1 MNPNFKTILL
11 TTEQVK
17 RLEQIQ
23 ASERQRSSMGSAP
36 SVHAIARHLIDQ
48 ALGSKEVKADGTN

>member
-11 TTEQVK
+11 TTEQVR
-17 RLEQIQ
+17 RLEMIQ
-23 ASERQRSSMGSAP
+23 ATERQRSSMGSAP

-48 ALGSKEVKADGTN
+48 ALNSAEGKQDGTN